1 MLQAADELSRMAE
14 RLRHEVDR
22 VRGVIRGG

>member
-1 MLQAADELSRMAE
+1 VLGSATELSQQSE

-22 VRGVIRGG
+22 FLETVRAA